1 MSCIC
6 AKGGEEEKE
15 EAKEDD
21 DVAIQMVFRRHSL
34 KIYYDS
40 PIAIGDKFIMIV
52 WSLWIGATMFFGPVI
67 QDDHGA
73 LITARSSPT
82 YGMPPVQECKV
93 ALLLVMSWVVDLG
106 FNGFNS
112 KDVKVVVDAI
122 SSLD

>member
-1 MSCIC
+1 MVLIEDKLVCHWSSNGIYS
-6 AKGGEEEKE
+6 AKT
-15 EAKEDD
+15 
-21 DVAIQMVFRRHSL
+21 VYQPQ
-34 KIYYDS
+34 DS